1 MKSDSFNK
9 PAIRLAK
16 KVIRGFD
23 SVDQILRGHC
33 SQISQVDDHLLP
45 RQAGALSLRR
55 VVAVVLVL
63 GPIYG
68 IAMGSYAFVSGDRVF
83 FQQIPQMFY
92 SGIKM
97 PLLIVF
103 TVLVALPSFFVI
115 NTLMGLRQDFR
126 ESLRAIISAQ
136 AGLMIIL
143 VSLFPLTLFSY
154 VAFGATE
161 VSYQLAVLFNAAMFG
176 LASVAAQVLL
186 RSYYQP
192 LIDRDPRHRWMV
204 RMWIFVFAFV
214 GIQAG
219 YVLRPFIGNP
229 ATPISFLRKESFEN
243 AYVKLFDIV
252 RHVVESV
259 ELTIGT

>member
-1 MKSDSFNK
+1 MLIHK
-9 PAIRLAK
+9 L
-16 KVIRGFD
+16 IRGFD

-33 SQISQVDDHLLP
+33 SQVGDPLSTSAEPIQVN
-45 RQAGALSLRR
+45 ALSLRR
-55 VVAVVLVL
+55 VVAIVLVL
-63 GPIYG
+63 GPVYG
-68 IAMGSYAFVSGDRVF
+68 MAMGSYAFVSGDRGFV
-83 FQQIPQMFY
+83 QQIPQMIY
-92 SGIKM
+92 SGSKM

-115 NTLMGLRQDFR
+115 NTLMGLRADFR
-126 ESLRAIISAQ
+126 EALRAIVSAQ

-154 VAFGATE
+154 VAFGASE

-186 RSYYQP
+186 RSYYQQ

-229 ATPISFLRKESFEN
+229 ETPTSFFRNESFEN
-243 AYVKLFDIV
+243 AYVKLFELV
-252 RHVVESV
+252 SRVAESV
-259 ELTIGT
+259 N